1 MNTVRI
7 GFFVSVLLSMVF
19 CWELAGVGMMT
30 CLLYCLSL
38 VLGYRGGSQFREK
51 SSPYECG
58 FEPIG
63 GARSSFSLRF
73 FLLAMVFMI
82 FDVEVVLLFPAMAG
96 MMMDFVPVSVYFQG
110 FFFLI
115 LLLLG
120 LWFEWSE
127 GSLEWL

>member
-1 MNTVRI
+1 MGI
-7 GFFVSVLLSMVF
+7 I
-19 CWELAGVGMMT
+19 T
-30 CLLYCLSL
+30 CLLYCLRL
-38 VLGYRGGSQFREK
+38 VLGYRGGRQFREK
-51 SSPYECG
+51 RSPYECG

-73 FLLAMVFMI
+73 FLLAIVFMI

-96 MMMDFVPVSVYFQG
+96 IIIDFVPVRVYFQG

-120 LWFEWSE
+120 L
-127 GSLEWL
+127 